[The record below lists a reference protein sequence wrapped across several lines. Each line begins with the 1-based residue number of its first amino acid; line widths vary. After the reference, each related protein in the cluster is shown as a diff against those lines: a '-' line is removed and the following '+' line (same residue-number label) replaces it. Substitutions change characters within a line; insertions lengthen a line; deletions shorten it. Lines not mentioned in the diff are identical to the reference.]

1 MANKKTADN
10 KNTVSDQ
17 IVTKASSENAIDT
30 SVPVY
35 FETET
40 KVPSELWHCVEDTTN
55 FGTLAF
61 NLPSGCLI
69 MVIIDQ
75 NKPAV
80 QYVPGI
86 HYDET
91 NKRFS
96 V

>member
-1 MANKKTADN
+1 MANKKTVDN
-10 KNTVSDQ
+10 KNAVSDQ
-17 IVTKASSENAIDT
+17 IATEASSENT
-30 SVPVY
+30 SNASIPVY
-35 FETET
+35 CKIET
-40 KVPSELWHCVEDTTN
+40 KVPSELWHCVEDVTGL
-55 FGTLAF
+55 GTLAF

-75 NKPAV
+75 DKPAV

-91 NKRFS
+91 NRRFS